1 MNIKTLREQKH
12 LTQEDLANESGIS
25 IRTIQRIEA
34 GREPKGHTAKALT
47 NALGLDLT
55 AINKTEK
62 PIEDLNFSL
71 IKLINLSSLFVTFIP
86 LLNIILPLVIIYFG
100 KQNNSITK
108 QIISL
113 QILWTIVATLIFL
126 ITGFLKLSFSLSHFI
141 TPWALVV
148 LIFINV
154 ILILVNTA
162 SIDRS
167 KKLFFKL
174 NFSLI

>member
-1 MNIKTLREQKH
+1 MNIKILREQKH
-12 LTQEDLANESGIS
+12 LTQEELAKESGIS

-34 GREPKGHTAKALT
+34 GQEPKGHTAKALT

-55 AINKTEK
+55 AIDKTGK
-62 PIEDLNFSL
+62 PAEDLNFSL
-71 IKLINLSSLFVTFIP
+71 IKIINLSSLFVTFIP

-113 QILWTIVATLIFL
+113 QILWTIVSTLVFL

-174 NFSLI
+174 SFNLI